1 VCGEVCRA
9 FNDEAQD
16 DKSLSCEDLEKYAK
30 EFSIADPAGPWNLLA
45 ICTAPKGIVAV
56 LTLSMISS
64 LMGVMFCFC
73 CRTRPK
79 LLLIPAI
86 ISAVLAAIGPIGYGG
101 AVASQYPWNALE
113 MDEMLSLSLGGASA
127 AASDVATVRSGFAV
141 AIVASVTSFIG
152 AMMLVYNLYFVRA
165 TSANHGRELEV
176 MSAVPVPVTDVLA
189 ARGEQVSNDTA
200 QDGQERVT
208 AQDAPATASDSAL
221 SMSSSPPAPTA
232 PSGTSMNV

>member
-1 VCGEVCRA
+1 M
-9 FNDEAQD
+9 
-16 DKSLSCEDLEKYAK
+16 EKYAK

-73 CRTRPK
+73 CRFVPVSLFAVGARREVLTFFLSLSRILSLSLTLFRSLLTHRTRPK

-176 MSAVPVPVTDVLA
+176 LCV
-189 ARGEQVSNDTA
+189 ARVWL
-200 QDGQERVT
+200 VCC
-208 AQDAPATASDSAL
+208 
-221 SMSSSPPAPTA
+221 
-232 PSGTSMNV
+232 